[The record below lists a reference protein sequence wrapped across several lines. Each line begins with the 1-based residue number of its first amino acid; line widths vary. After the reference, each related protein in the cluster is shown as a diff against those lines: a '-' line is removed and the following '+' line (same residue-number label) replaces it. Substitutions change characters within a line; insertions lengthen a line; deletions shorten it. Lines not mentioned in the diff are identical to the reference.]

1 MLKTSKIAISL
12 PKEDFQKIEHIRKSL
27 GLQRSTIID
36 KAIKFWLK
44 SIEKEEMIRKYEEGY
59 RKNPESIEEIKAQE
73 LASAQAFSEEEW
85 K

>member
-59 RKNPESIEEIKAQE
+59 RKTPESIEEIKAQE